1 MSRWKSVAMGL
12 ALSVAVL
19 AAHAD
24 GALRFQPLHAGD
36 VQALLRTP
44 RPRPLIVELWAL
56 DCSYC
61 RENIARIAEWRRAG
75 RRRVDVVMVL
85 WTALSRL
92 RC

>member
-44 RPRPLIVELWAL
+44 RRAR
-56 DCSYC
+56 SSSSSG
-61 RENIARIAEWRRAG
+61 RSIAA
-75 RRRVDVVMVL
+75 
-85 WTALSRL
+85 TAARTSPASPSGGAPVGGVWMW
-92 RC
+92 